1 MLFFSFCVLNLT
13 HSLTH
18 SHSPSLCLTHN
29 YTNNGIIHNK
39 YVACTHTL
47 SLSHTIKLH
56 SLSLTHPPTFTPSLS
71 LTYIHPFALTHLHS
85 PSLSLTHSPTFIYP
99 PLSHTHTF
107 IHPLTYAHS
116 VTCHTVPLVCTL
128 CHTMDGCR
136 TQAGYNGNHH
146 NNTYRVSRDLQFV
159 KVSIQ
164 YFSAPVLVKFST
176 FLHQYLS
183 NSVLFC
189 ASPIQ

>member
-13 HSLTH
+13 HSLTLSL
-18 SHSPSLCLTHN
+18 SHTINMLH
-29 YTNNGIIHNK
+29 
-39 YVACTHTL
+39 AHTL

-56 SLSLTHPPTFTPSLS
+56 SLSLIHPPTFTPSLS
-71 LTYIHPFALTHLHS
+71 LTYIHPFAPTHLHS

-99 PLSHTHTF
+99 PLSHTHT
-107 IHPLTYAHS
+107 HHLHSPPHTHAHS
-116 VTCHTVPLVCTL
+116 VTCHTEPPLCTL

-159 KVSIQ
+159 IGFNSVLFCTSTCQIQ
-164 YFSAPVLVKFST
+164 YFSAPALVKFST

-183 NSVLFC
+183 KSVLFC
-189 ASPIQ
+189 TSPIQ